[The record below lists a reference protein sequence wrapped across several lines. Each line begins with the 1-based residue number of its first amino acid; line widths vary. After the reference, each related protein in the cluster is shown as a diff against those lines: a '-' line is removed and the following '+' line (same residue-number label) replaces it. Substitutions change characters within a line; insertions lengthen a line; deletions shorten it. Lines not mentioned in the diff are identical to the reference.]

1 MAGSQKEFE
10 LLFKLKAALGPNFNG
25 AFKSAINTNNQLR
38 DSMKNVNSLQSK
50 IDGYTK
56 QSAAIDKNKERLALL
71 NAEHDRLQQELQQ
84 TGEPTD
90 ALRKK
95 LERNESQIQQTTAKI
110 QEQERQLNSYAE
122 ELREAGVN
130 TDNLE
135 EANGRLQKSYEKLQ
149 SSQQTLQKINEK
161 QQQVQQSISKT
172 KGQLLG
178 TIGAI
183 GAIATAVYAGPVQA
197 AQKYETAIAKVGTIA
212 DTQEVPLGTL
222 SQQIMQLSNQTGIA
236 ASAVADDVYNAISAG
251 QKTADAVNFVT
262 NSTKLAKAGFAESSQ
277 TLDVLT
283 TVLNAYGMSAD
294 KVGTVSD
301 MLVQTQ
307 NKGKVTVGELASS
320 MGKIIPT
327 ANASNVSL
335 EQLCAGYAIMTSK
348 GIAAAETT
356 TYMNSMLNELSKSGS
371 TTDKLLREKMGG
383 SFSELMKSGKSLGE
397 ILGGIQDEASKS
409 GLALSDMFSSS
420 EAGKAAM
427 SLLSNGVD
435 GFNASVQDM
444 VNSVG
449 ATDSAFAKMEDT
461 TEAKMEKAKNS
472 IANLSIVLG
481 QNLLPIVGNMADKVA
496 TVVTKVSEFAA
507 ANPKLVQ
514 TVLKVAAGLAALKV
528 GMLTTK
534 LVTLSAE
541 DGILSLAK
549 KLVGLRAGFIENA
562 ATSAGFAA
570 KLKAAGSGVL
580 SYFGNVKGALGGV
593 GSAIGNIFSGNRVI
607 GAVTGF
613 MGNVKASVVNGFMGL
628 ATKAGGALTGA
639 GTKLLG
645 LLLKPFSL
653 VGGKLG
659 PILGTVGT
667 AIANSPLGKIGG
679 LITRGIT
686 GAFSKAT
693 TLIAPLGNA
702 VKTVLGPLG
711 NLAKTALGPL
721 GGIAGKI
728 LPVVG
733 AITTII
739 TVIKLVQTH
748 LEEIRSF
755 IQRTFGDEALAVF
768 DKIVAVI
775 TNVENTIKNVFSG
788 ENIGA
793 ARDKIQE
800 LFGDKGAAVF
810 DTFVN
815 VLGTVKNAVSEVVGF
830 ITANVVPVAEQV
842 LQVITTQVIP
852 GIVSFIQAAAPTI
865 MQIIQSVAD
874 FIGAIIPVIG
884 SFIAGLMPII
894 SEIITFISTYVLP
907 IISELFSFI
916 CSTVLPAISDA
927 IQAIL
932 PVVQNVLQTLL
943 PAIQT
948 ALSTIW
954 NIVSP
959 IIQGILA
966 AVQFVM
972 PTIQAIV
979 QSGVQAISGVIS
991 GIVTVLNGIITFI
1004 TGVFSGNWRQAWE
1017 GIKSIF
1023 SGIWQAIKSVCT
1035 GAINGIISAVN
1046 TVIRGLNKVKVPDWV
1061 PGVGGKGINISEI
1074 PMLAKGSS
1082 NTPDTFIAGEAG
1094 PELIT
1099 NAPGRTVFTA
1109 SQTRSIMAAQ
1119 NTAATTAAAVAPTT
1133 APTTTAQTVNN
1144 YNTAPEVTAGAGNNG
1159 GGAKNVTI
1167 NNNPTIVV
1175 SGVQAISGVISGIVT
1190 VLNGI
1195 ITFITGVFSGNWRQA
1210 WEGIKSIFS
1219 GIWQAIKSV
1228 CTGAINGII
1237 SAVNT
1242 VIRGLNK
1249 VKVPDW
1255 VPGVG
1260 GKGINISEIPM
1271 LAKGSSN
1278 TPDTFIAGEAGPELI
1293 TNAPG
1298 RTVFTASQTRSIMA
1312 AQNTA
1317 ATTAAAVAPTT
1328 APTTTAQTVNNYNT
1342 APEVTAGAGNN
1353 GGGAKNVTINNN
1365 PTIVVN
1371 GDKPEDLDAKL
1382 EENNKRLLRDV
1393 EELLDEKEDKERR
1406 QKYD

>member
-50 IDGYTK
+50 TDGYTK

-397 ILGGIQDEASKS
+397 ILGGIQEEASKS

-593 GSAIGNIFSGNRVI
+593 GSAIGNIFSGN
-607 GAVTGF
+607 
-613 MGNVKASVVNGFMGL
+613 
-628 ATKAGGALTGA
+628 
-639 GTKLLG
+639 
-645 LLLKPFSL
+645 
-653 VGGKLG
+653 
-659 PILGTVGT
+659 
-667 AIANSPLGKIGG
+667 
-679 LITRGIT
+679 
-686 GAFSKAT
+686 
-693 TLIAPLGNA
+693 A

-842 LQVITTQVIP
+842 LQVITTQVMP

-1175 SGVQAISGVISGIVT
+1175 
-1190 VLNGI
+1190 
-1195 ITFITGVFSGNWRQA
+1195 
-1210 WEGIKSIFS
+1210 
-1219 GIWQAIKSV
+1219 
-1228 CTGAINGII
+1228 
-1237 SAVNT
+1237 
-1242 VIRGLNK
+1242 
-1249 VKVPDW
+1249 
-1255 VPGVG
+1255 
-1260 GKGINISEIPM
+1260 
-1271 LAKGSSN
+1271 
-1278 TPDTFIAGEAGPELI
+1278 
-1293 TNAPG
+1293 
-1298 RTVFTASQTRSIMA
+1298 
-1312 AQNTA
+1312 
-1317 ATTAAAVAPTT
+1317 
-1328 APTTTAQTVNNYNT
+1328 
-1342 APEVTAGAGNN
+1342 
-1353 GGGAKNVTINNN
+1353 
-1365 PTIVVN
+1365 N

>member
-10 LLFKLKAALGPNFNG
+10 LLFKLKASLGGNFNST
-25 AFKSAINTNNQLR
+25 FKSAINTNNQLR
-38 DSMKNVNSLQSK
+38 DSLKNVNSLQSK

-56 QSAAIDKNKERLALL
+56 QSAAIDKNKERLAQL

-84 TGEPTD
+84 TGEPTE

-95 LERNESQIQQTTAKI
+95 LEKNENQIQQTTAKI
-110 QEQERQLNSYAE
+110 EEQEKQLNSYAD
-122 ELREAGVN
+122 ELKAAGVN

-149 SSQQTLQKINEK
+149 TSQQTLQKLNDK
-161 QQQVQQSISKT
+161 QQQVEQSISKT

-183 GAIATAVYAGPVQA
+183 SAVAAAVYAGPVQA
-197 AQKYETAIAKVGTIA
+197 AQQYEKAIAKVGTIA

-222 SQQIMQLSNQTGIA
+222 SQQIMELSNKTGIA
-236 ASAVADDVYNAISAG
+236 ANAIADDVYNAISAG
-251 QKTADAVNFVT
+251 QKTGDAVNFVT

-294 KVGTVSD
+294 KVSTVSD

-371 TTDKLLREKMGG
+371 TTDKLLRQKMGG
-383 SFSELMKSGKSLGE
+383 SFAELMASGKSLGE
-397 ILGGIQDEASKS
+397 ILGGIQEEANKS

-435 GFNASVQDM
+435 GFNSSVQDM

-472 IANLSIVLG
+472 IANLGIVLG
-481 QNLLPIVGNMADKVA
+481 QNLLPIVGNLADKVA
-496 TVVTKVSEFAA
+496 VVVTKVSEFAA

-514 TVLKVAAGLAALKV
+514 TALKVAAGLAALKV

-534 LVTLSAE
+534 LVTLSAQ
-541 DGILSLAK
+541 DGILSLVK

-562 ATSAGFAA
+562 ATSVSFAE
-570 KLKAAGSGVL
+570 KLKTAGSGIL
-580 SYFGNVKGALGGV
+580 SYFGNVKGAMGGV

-613 MGNVKASVVNGFMGL
+613 MGGVKQSIVSGFLGIAGKAS
-628 ATKAGGALTGA
+628 GALTGA
-639 GTKLLG
+639 GTKMLG
-645 LLLKPFSL
+645 LMLKPFSL
-653 VGGKLG
+653 IGGKLG
-659 PILGTVGT
+659 PILGTVGS
-667 AIANSPLGKIGG
+667 AIANSPLGKVGG
-679 LITRGIT
+679 FITKGIT

-702 VKTVLGPLG
+702 VKTVLGPIG
-711 NLAKTALGPL
+711 NLAKAALGPL

-733 AITTII
+733 VITTII
-739 TVIKLVQTH
+739 TVIQLVKNH
-748 LEEIRSF
+748 LEEIRGF

-768 DKIVAVI
+768 DKIVSVI
-775 TNVENTIKNVFSG
+775 TNVGDTIKNVFSDG
-788 ENIGA
+788 NIGA

-830 ITANVVPVAEQV
+830 ITTYVVPVAEQV
-842 LQVITTQVIP
+842 LQVIVTQVIP

-865 MQIIQSVAD
+865 MQIIQSIAD

-916 CSTVLPAISDA
+916 CSTVLPAISAA

-932 PVVQNVLQTLL
+932 PVVTNVLQTLL

-948 ALSTIW
+948 ALTTIW

-966 AVQFVM
+966 AIQFVM
-972 PTIQAIV
+972 PTIQSIV

-991 GIVTVLNGIITFI
+991 GIATVLNGIITFI

-1017 GIKSIF
+1017 GIKQIF
-1023 SGIWQAIKSVCT
+1023 SGIWQGIKSVCT
-1035 GAINGIISAVN
+1035 GVINGIISAVN

-1074 PMLAKGSS
+1074 PMLAKGSK

-1109 SQTRSIMAAQ
+1109 DQTRNILAAQ

-1133 APTTTAQTVNN
+1133 AQTTTAPQTVNN
-1144 YNTAPEVTAGAGNNG
+1144 YNTAPEVTAGAGSG
-1159 GGAKNVTI
+1159 GGSANNVTI
-1167 NNNPTIVV
+1167 NNSPTIV
-1175 SGVQAISGVISGIVT
+1175 I
-1190 VLNGI
+1190 
-1195 ITFITGVFSGNWRQA
+1195 
-1210 WEGIKSIFS
+1210 
-1219 GIWQAIKSV
+1219 
-1228 CTGAINGII
+1228 
-1237 SAVNT
+1237 
-1242 VIRGLNK
+1242 
-1249 VKVPDW
+1249 
-1255 VPGVG
+1255 
-1260 GKGINISEIPM
+1260 
-1271 LAKGSSN
+1271 
-1278 TPDTFIAGEAGPELI
+1278 
-1293 TNAPG
+1293 
-1298 RTVFTASQTRSIMA
+1298 
-1312 AQNTA
+1312 
-1317 ATTAAAVAPTT
+1317 
-1328 APTTTAQTVNNYNT
+1328 
-1342 APEVTAGAGNN
+1342 
-1353 GGGAKNVTINNN
+1353 
-1365 PTIVVN
+1365 N

-1382 EENNKRLLRDV
+1382 EENNRKLLRDV
-1393 EELLDEKEDKERR
+1393 EDMLDEKEDKEKR

>member
-135 EANGRLQKSYEKLQ
+135 EANGRLQRSYERLQ
-149 SSQQTLQKINEK
+149 NSQQTLQQINQR
-161 QQQVQQSISKT
+161 QQQVQQSISQT
-172 KGQLLG
+172 KGQLMG
-178 TIGAI
+178 TIGVISAV
-183 GAIATAVYAGPVQA
+183 ATAVYAGPVKSAMALQQEMQNVGTLLDGDVTSKLSALSNEVVKLSTNTGIGTSDLTDGLYQVISAFGETTESIQQLEVAAKAAKAGGATTTDAINLLSAVTKGYGDTSAEAQQKAADLAFQTVKLGQTDFPSLASSIGKVIPLAATLGTTQEDLFGAMATLTGVTGGTAEVTTQLKATMQGFLSPSTNMAKALQSMGYESGKALLESKGLQGALEALKDSVGGDELAFAKLFSSVEAQTAVLALAGTQAKNFTEKTKQMYEATGA
-197 AQKYETAIAKVGTIA
+197 AQQAYETA
-212 DTQEVPLGTL
+212 
-222 SQQIMQLSNQTGIA
+222 
-236 ASAVADDVYNAISAG
+236 
-251 QKTADAVNFVT
+251 T
-262 NSTKLAKAGFAESSQ
+262 NS
-277 TLDVLT
+277 
-283 TVLNAYGMSAD
+283 
-294 KVGTVSD
+294 
-301 MLVQTQ
+301 
-307 NKGKVTVGELASS
+307 
-320 MGKIIPT
+320 
-327 ANASNVSL
+327 
-335 EQLCAGYAIMTSK
+335 
-348 GIAAAETT
+348 
-356 TYMNSMLNELSKSGS
+356 
-371 TTDKLLREKMGG
+371 
-383 SFSELMKSGKSLGE
+383 
-397 ILGGIQDEASKS
+397 
-409 GLALSDMFSSS
+409 
-420 EAGKAAM
+420 
-427 SLLSNGVD
+427 
-435 GFNASVQDM
+435 
-444 VNSVG
+444 
-449 ATDSAFAKMEDT
+449 
-461 TEAKMEKAKNS
+461 TEAKMAKAKNS
-472 IANLSIVLG
+472 IANLGIVLG
-481 QNLLPIVGNMADKVA
+481 QNLLPIVGDLADKVA
-496 TVVTKVSEFAA
+496 VVVTKVSEFAQ
-507 ANPKLVQ
+507 ANPKLVR
-514 TVLKVAAGLAALKV
+514 TVLKVVAGLAALKV
-528 GMLTTK
+528 GMLGTK
-534 LVTLSAE
+534 LVSLSAE
-541 DGILSLAK
+541 SGILSLAG

-562 ATSAGFAA
+562 ATSAGFMAT
-570 KLKAAGSGVL
+570 LKGAGSSIL

-593 GSAIGNIFSGNRVI
+593 GSAIGNVFSGN
-607 GAVTGF
+607 A
-613 MGNVKASVVNGFMGL
+613 
-628 ATKAGGALTGA
+628 
-639 GTKLLG
+639 
-645 LLLKPFSL
+645 L
-653 VGGKLG
+653 VGRITGMLG
-659 PILGTVGT
+659 GVKTALFSGISGIAGRAAGVFTSAGSTMLGHLLRPFT
-667 AIANSPLGKIGG
+667 AIGGRLGSMLSGLGGVIVRSPLGTIGKF
-679 LITRGIT
+679 I
-686 GAFSKAT
+686 GAGFSKAT

-702 VKTVLGPLG
+702 IKTVLGPIG

-733 AITTII
+733 VITTII

-775 TNVENTIKNVFSG
+775 TNVGNTIKNVFSG

-800 LFGDKGAAVF
+800 LFGDKGVAVF

-865 MQIIQSVAD
+865 MQIIQSIAD

-991 GIVTVLNGIITFI
+991 GIATVLNGIITFI

-1035 GAINGIISAVN
+1035 GVINGIISAVN

-1074 PMLAKGSS
+1074 PMLAKGSK

-1119 NTAATTAAAVAPTT
+1119 NTAATTAAAVAPAT

-1144 YNTAPEVTAGAGNNG
+1144 YNTAPEVTAGAGS
-1159 GGAKNVTI
+1159 
-1167 NNNPTIVV
+1167 
-1175 SGVQAISGVISGIVT
+1175 SG
-1190 VLNGI
+1190 
-1195 ITFITGVFSGNWRQA
+1195 
-1210 WEGIKSIFS
+1210 
-1219 GIWQAIKSV
+1219 
-1228 CTGAINGII
+1228 
-1237 SAVNT
+1237 
-1242 VIRGLNK
+1242 
-1249 VKVPDW
+1249 D
-1255 VPGVG
+1255 
-1260 GKGINISEIPM
+1260 
-1271 LAKGSSN
+1271 
-1278 TPDTFIAGEAGPELI
+1278 
-1293 TNAPG
+1293 
-1298 RTVFTASQTRSIMA
+1298 
-1312 AQNTA
+1312 
-1317 ATTAAAVAPTT
+1317 
-1328 APTTTAQTVNNYNT
+1328 
-1342 APEVTAGAGNN
+1342 
-1353 GGGAKNVTINNN
+1353 GAKNVTINNN

-1382 EENNKRLLRDV
+1382 EENNKRLLRDI